1 MTESELMDLTVLERK
16 KYNYLNEVMDLS
28 RQMGEALD
36 RGDEVSMQMLL
47 ALRGEPIQHLQ
58 EVDQTA
64 RSRRSSLAAEDQQR
78 LQELRSGAP
87 PRDRGETLFTEQA
100 EKARRLLERCPD
112 LTAIFAVALDRQLSL
127 RMSGDDSFYSQ

>member
-47 ALRGEPIQHLQ
+47 ALRGEPILHLQ
-58 EVDQTA
+58 EVD
-64 RSRRSSLAAEDQQR
+64 RLEKSRKSGFSQEDIQR
-78 LQELRSGAP
+78 LEELCQGAAP
-87 PRDRGETLFTEQA
+87 QLREEGLFAEQA
-100 EKARRLLERCPD
+100 GKTRRLLERVVD
-112 LTAIFAVALDRQLSL
+112 LDRRLSL
-127 RMSGDDSFYSQ
+127 RLAGEDSFYQKK

>member
-64 RSRRSSLAAEDQQR
+64 RSRRSSLAPEDQQR
-78 LQELRSGAP
+78 LQELQSGAP

-100 EKARRLLERCPD
+100 EKARRLLERV
-112 LTAIFAVALDRQLSL
+112 VALDRQLSL

>member
-100 EKARRLLERCPD
+100 EKARRLLERV
-112 LTAIFAVALDRQLSL
+112 VALDRQLSL
-127 RMSGDDSFYSQ
+127 RMSGDDSFHSQ

>member
-1 MTESELMDLTVLERK
+1 MTKDDWLELTVLERK

-78 LQELRSGAP
+78 LQELRS
-87 PRDRGETLFTEQA
+87 
-100 EKARRLLERCPD
+100 C
-112 LTAIFAVALDRQLSL
+112 LSPA
-127 RMSGDDSFYSQ
+127 D